1 VQQQYH
7 LMNKKNSLLLPPQ
20 FFENDLHK
28 KLDYIFQF
36 KIDVLYLFDHLKNP
50 IDVRKPTYK
59 LTEEVFN
66 LYEKVNNKIKI
77 GVCVLNVNTRYL
89 GKLLKDILEPLLELK
104 SISLGLGT
112 GDNKYEN
119 HDFLYE
125 NNIEDIICYILENKN
140 FIHNESQ
147 LFLGGNSKEKL
158 DLVKKYNLG
167 INQWMGLDSNFVKK
181 HNIYNHLFNPVGSLS
196 RCITHENQ
204 LEFDYEKIH
213 ILKDSN
219 LKIFQES
226 IDNIFKNE

>member
-1 VQQQYH
+1 
-7 LMNKKNSLLLPPQ
+7 MNKKNSLLLPPQ
-20 FFENDLHK
+20 FFQNDVHK
-28 KLDYIFQF
+28 KLNYILQF

-50 IDVRKPTYK
+50 IDETKPTYK

-119 HDFLYE
+119 HDLLHE

-167 INQWMGLDSNFVKK
+167 INQWMGLDSNFIKK
-181 HNIYNHLFNPVGSLS
+181 QNVYNHLLNPVGSLS
-196 RCITHENQ
+196 RCIAHENQ

-219 LKIFQES
+219 LKIFQET

>member
-1 VQQQYH
+1 
-7 LMNKKNSLLLPPQ
+7 MNKKNSLLLPPQ
-20 FFENDLHK
+20 FFESDLHK
-28 KLDYIFQF
+28 KLNYILQF
-36 KIDVLYLFDHLKNP
+36 KIDVVYLFDHLKNP
-50 IDVRKPTYK
+50 IDATKPTYK

-167 INQWMGLDSNFVKK
+167 INQWMGSDSNFIEKQNV
-181 HNIYNHLFNPVGSLS
+181 YNHLVNPVGSLS
-196 RCITHENQ
+196 RCIAHENQ

>member
-1 VQQQYH
+1 
-7 LMNKKNSLLLPPQ
+7 MNKKNSLLLPPQ
-20 FFENDLHK
+20 FFENDVHK
-28 KLDYIFQF
+28 KLNYILQF

-50 IDVRKPTYK
+50 IDATKPTYK

-66 LYEKVNNKIKI
+66 LYEKVDNKIKI

-125 NNIEDIICYILENKN
+125 NNIENIICYILENKN

-167 INQWMGLDSNFVKK
+167 INQWMGLDSNFIEK
-181 HNIYNHLFNPVGSLS
+181 HNVYNHLLNPVGSLS
-196 RCITHENQ
+196 RCIAHENQ

>member
-1 VQQQYH
+1 MQQQYH

-20 FFENDLHK
+20 FFENDVHK
-28 KLDYIFQF
+28 KLNYILQF

-50 IDVRKPTYK
+50 INATKPTYI
-59 LTEEVFN
+59 LTDEVFN

-77 GVCVLNVNTRYL
+77 GVCVLNVNTTYL

-119 HDFLYE
+119 RDFLYE

-140 FIHNESQ
+140 FINNESQ

-167 INQWMGLDSNFVKK
+167 INQWMGSDSNFIKK
-181 HNIYNHLFNPVGSLS
+181 QNVYKHLLNPVGSLS
-196 RCITHENQ
+196 RCIAYENQ

-226 IDNIFKNE
+226 IDKIFKNE

>member
-1 VQQQYH
+1 MANINGRVNI
-7 LMNKKNSLLLPPQ
+7 LGNNVK
-20 FFENDLHK
+20 D
-28 KLDYIFQF
+28 
-36 KIDVLYLFDHLKNP
+36 
-50 IDVRKPTYK
+50 R
-59 LTEEVFN
+59 FN

-119 HDFLYE
+119 RDFLYD

-140 FIHNESQ
+140 FINNESQ

-167 INQWMGLDSNFVKK
+167 INQWMGSDSNFIKK
-181 HNIYNHLFNPVGSLS
+181 HNINSDSILDDFIEKNPKISKSKRNLS
-196 RCITHENQ
+196 KNNLANERMKKIDFATENLAEIYIKQ
-204 LEFDYEKIH
+204 NKISEAIKIYKKLLSNNSKKKSYFAKKIEK
-213 ILKDSN
+213 LKS
-219 LKIFQES
+219 
-226 IDNIFKNE
+226 

>member
-1 VQQQYH
+1 
-7 LMNKKNSLLLPPQ
+7 MNKKNSLLLPPQ
-20 FFENDLHK
+20 FFENDVHK
-28 KLDYIFQF
+28 KLNYILQF

-50 IDVRKPTYK
+50 IDATKPTYK

-66 LYEKVNNKIKI
+66 LYEKVDNKIKI

-167 INQWMGLDSNFVKK
+167 INQWIGLDSNFIEKQNV
-181 HNIYNHLFNPVGSLS
+181 YNHLLNPVGSLS
-196 RCITHENQ
+196 RCIAHENQ

>member
-1 VQQQYH
+1 
-7 LMNKKNSLLLPPQ
+7 MNKKNSLLLPPQ
-20 FFENDLHK
+20 FFENDVHK
-28 KLDYIFQF
+28 KLNYILQF

-50 IDVRKPTYK
+50 IDETKPTYK

-119 HDFLYE
+119 RDFLYE

-167 INQWMGLDSNFVKK
+167 INQWMGSDSNFIKK
-181 HNIYNHLFNPVGSLS
+181 QNVYNHLLNPVGSLS
-196 RCITHENQ
+196 RCIAYENQ

>member
-1 VQQQYH
+1 
-7 LMNKKNSLLLPPQ
+7 MNKKNSLLLPPQ
-20 FFENDLHK
+20 FFQNDVHK
-28 KLDYIFQF
+28 KLNYILQF

-50 IDVRKPTYK
+50 IDETKPTYK

-119 HDFLYE
+119 HDLLHE

-167 INQWMGLDSNFVKK
+167 INQWMGTDLNFIEKQNVYK
-181 HNIYNHLFNPVGSLS
+181 HLLNPVGSLS

-226 IDNIFKNE
+226 IDKIFKNE

>member
-1 VQQQYH
+1 
-7 LMNKKNSLLLPPQ
+7 MNKKNSLLLPPQ

-28 KLDYIFQF
+28 KLNYILQF
-36 KIDVLYLFDHLKNP
+36 KIDVIYLFDHLKNP
-50 IDVRKPTYK
+50 IDATKPTYK

-167 INQWMGLDSNFVKK
+167 INQWMGSDSNFIEKQNV
-181 HNIYNHLFNPVGSLS
+181 YNHLLNPVGSLS
-196 RCITHENQ
+196 RCISHDNQ

>member
-1 VQQQYH
+1 
-7 LMNKKNSLLLPPQ
+7 MNKKNSLLLPPQ
-20 FFENDLHK
+20 FFENDFNK
-28 KLDYIFQF
+28 KLNYILQF
-36 KIDVLYLFDHLKNP
+36 KIDVVYLFDHLKNP
-50 IDVRKPTYK
+50 IDATKPTYK

-77 GVCVLNVNTRYL
+77 GVCVLNVNKRPL
-89 GKLLKDILEPLLELK
+89 DKLLKDILEPLLELK

-167 INQWMGLDSNFVKK
+167 INQWMGLDSNFIKK
-181 HNIYNHLFNPVGSLS
+181 QNVYNHLLNPVGSLS
-196 RCITHENQ
+196 RCIAHENQ
-204 LEFDYEKIH
+204 LEFDYEKIY
-213 ILKDSN
+213 I
-219 LKIFQES
+219 
-226 IDNIFKNE
+226 

>member
-1 VQQQYH
+1 
-7 LMNKKNSLLLPPQ
+7 MNKKNSLLLPPQ
-20 FFENDLHK
+20 FFENDFNK
-28 KLDYIFQF
+28 KLNYILQF

-50 IDVRKPTYK
+50 IDATKPTYK

-89 GKLLKDILEPLLELK
+89 DKLFKDILEPLLELK

-167 INQWMGLDSNFVKK
+167 INQWMGLDSNFIKK
-181 HNIYNHLFNPVGSLS
+181 QNVYNHLLNPVGSLS
-196 RCITHENQ
+196 RCIAHENQ

>member
-1 VQQQYH
+1 
-7 LMNKKNSLLLPPQ
+7 M
-20 FFENDLHK
+20 
-28 KLDYIFQF
+28 
-36 KIDVLYLFDHLKNP
+36 
-50 IDVRKPTYK
+50 
-59 LTEEVFN
+59 
-66 LYEKVNNKIKI
+66 
-77 GVCVLNVNTRYL
+77 
-89 GKLLKDILEPLLELK
+89 LKDLLEPLLELK

-119 HDFLYE
+119 RDFLYD

-140 FIHNESQ
+140 FINNESQ

-167 INQWMGLDSNFVKK
+167 INQWMGSDSNFIKK
-181 HNIYNHLFNPVGSLS
+181 QNVYNHLLNPVGSLS
-196 RCITHENQ
+196 RCIAYENQ

-226 IDNIFKNE
+226 IDKIFKNE

>member
-1 VQQQYH
+1 
-7 LMNKKNSLLLPPQ
+7 MNKKNSLLLPPQ
-20 FFENDLHK
+20 FFENDVHK
-28 KLDYIFQF
+28 KLNYILQF

-50 IDVRKPTYK
+50 IDETKPTYK

-167 INQWMGLDSNFVKK
+167 INQWMGLDSNFIKK
-181 HNIYNHLFNPVGSLS
+181 QNVYNHLLNPVGSLS
-196 RCITHENQ
+196 RCIAHENQ

-219 LKIFQES
+219 LKIFQET

>member
-1 VQQQYH
+1 
-7 LMNKKNSLLLPPQ
+7 MNKKNSLILPPQ
-20 FFENDLHK
+20 FFETDFDK
-28 KLDYIFQF
+28 KLKYIFEF
-36 KIDVLYLFDHLKNP
+36 KIDVLYLFDHFKNP
-50 IDVRKPTYK
+50 IYATKPTYK
-59 LTEEVFN
+59 LNDEVFN
-66 LYEKVNNKIKI
+66 LYEKVNNKVEI
-77 GVCVLNVNTRYL
+77 GLCVLNVNTRYL
-89 GKLLKDILEPLLELK
+89 DNLLLDIIDPLLELK

-125 NNIEDIICYILENKN
+125 NNIEDIIYYILENKN

-167 INQWMGLDSNFVKK
+167 INQWMGSDSNFIEKQNV
-181 HNIYNHLFNPVGSLS
+181 YNHLLNPVGSLS
-196 RCITHENQ
+196 RCIAHENQ

>member
-1 VQQQYH
+1 
-7 LMNKKNSLLLPPQ
+7 MNKKNSLLLPPQ
-20 FFENDLHK
+20 FFENDVHK
-28 KLDYIFQF
+28 KLNYILQF

-50 IDVRKPTYK
+50 IDETKPTYK

-158 DLVKKYNLG
+158 DLVKKYDLG
-167 INQWMGLDSNFVKK
+167 INQWMGLDSNFIKK
-181 HNIYNHLFNPVGSLS
+181 QNVYNHLLNPVGSLS
-196 RCITHENQ
+196 RCIAHENQ

-219 LKIFQES
+219 LKIFQET

>member
-1 VQQQYH
+1 
-7 LMNKKNSLLLPPQ
+7 MNKKNSLLLPPQ
-20 FFENDLHK
+20 FFENDFNK
-28 KLDYIFQF
+28 KLNYILQF

-50 IDVRKPTYK
+50 IDATKPTYK

-66 LYEKVNNKIKI
+66 LYEKVNNKINI

-167 INQWMGLDSNFVKK
+167 INQWIGLDSNFIEKQ
-181 HNIYNHLFNPVGSLS
+181 NIYNHLLNPVGNLS
-196 RCITHENQ
+196 RCIAHENQ

>member
-1 VQQQYH
+1 
-7 LMNKKNSLLLPPQ
+7 MNKKNSLLLPPQ
-20 FFENDLHK
+20 FFENDVHK
-28 KLDYIFQF
+28 KLNYILQF

-50 IDVRKPTYK
+50 IDETKPTYK

-147 LFLGGNSKEKL
+147 LFLGGSSKEKL

-167 INQWMGLDSNFVKK
+167 INQWMGLDSNFIKK
-181 HNIYNHLFNPVGSLS
+181 QNVYNHLLNPVGSLS
-196 RCITHENQ
+196 RCIAHENQ

-219 LKIFQES
+219 LKIFQET

>member
-1 VQQQYH
+1 
-7 LMNKKNSLLLPPQ
+7 MNKKNSLLLPPQ
-20 FFENDLHK
+20 FFENDFHK
-28 KLDYIFQF
+28 KLNYILQF

-50 IDVRKPTYK
+50 IDETKPTYK

-77 GVCVLNVNTRYL
+77 GVCVLNINTRLL
-89 GKLLKDILEPLLELK
+89 GKLLKDILDPLLELK

-119 HDFLYE
+119 RDFLYE

-167 INQWMGLDSNFVKK
+167 INQWMGLDSNFIKK
-181 HNIYNHLFNPVGSLS
+181 QNVYNHLLNPVGSLS
-196 RCITHENQ
+196 RCIAHENQ

-226 IDNIFKNE
+226 IDKIFKNE

>member
-1 VQQQYH
+1 
-7 LMNKKNSLLLPPQ
+7 MNKKNSLLLPPQ
-20 FFENDLHK
+20 FFENDFHK
-28 KLDYIFQF
+28 KLKYILQF
-36 KIDVLYLFDHLKNP
+36 KIDVVYLFDHLKNP
-50 IDVRKPTYK
+50 IDATKPTYK
-59 LTEEVFN
+59 LIEEVFN

-77 GVCVLNVNTRYL
+77 GICVLNVNTRYL

-167 INQWMGLDSNFVKK
+167 INQWMGSDSNFIEKQNV
-181 HNIYNHLFNPVGSLS
+181 YNHLLNPVGSLS
-196 RCITHENQ
+196 RCISHDNQ

>member
-1 VQQQYH
+1 
-7 LMNKKNSLLLPPQ
+7 MNKKNSLLLPPQ
-20 FFENDLHK
+20 FFENDVHK
-28 KLDYIFQF
+28 KLNYILQF

-50 IDVRKPTYK
+50 IDATKPTYK

-119 HDFLYE
+119 HNFLYE

-167 INQWMGLDSNFVKK
+167 INQWMGLDSNFIKK
-181 HNIYNHLFNPVGSLS
+181 QNVYNHLLKPVGSLS

>member
-1 VQQQYH
+1 
-7 LMNKKNSLLLPPQ
+7 MNKKNSLLLPPQ
-20 FFENDLHK
+20 FFENDFHK
-28 KLDYIFQF
+28 KLNYILQF

-50 IDVRKPTYK
+50 IDATKPSYK

-77 GVCVLNVNTRYL
+77 GVCVLNVNTRYI

-125 NNIEDIICYILENKN
+125 NNIEDIIYYILENKN

-167 INQWMGLDSNFVKK
+167 INQWMGSDSNFIEKQNV
-181 HNIYNHLFNPVGSLS
+181 YNHLLNPGGSLS
-196 RCITHENQ
+196 RCISHDNQ
-204 LEFDYEKIH
+204 PEFDYEKIH